1 MKLSEAVVAAEF
13 VLQDSQPISVGQLLL
28 PVDRTVLA
36 KLIEA
41 AKAWEDDVD
50 VDQLEAFE
58 DNNAKA
64 KTNALLREVATKL
77 WTGCGN
83 PRACCEAAMQLVEEM
98 ERFGWLEW
106 LPQDT
111 QATTHT

>member
-1 MKLSEAVVAAEF
+1 MKLSEAVAAAELAMRDDL
-13 VLQDSQPISVGQLLL
+13 VLPTLQRD
-28 PVDRTVLA
+28 VLA

-41 AKAWEDDVD
+41 AKARDDDVD
-50 VDQLEAFE
+50 VDQLEALDE
-58 DNNAKA
+58 KNAKA

-98 ERFGWLEW
+98 ERFGWLGW